1 MSKIEFRRGGG
12 IGPNGGGLPSVF
24 KCRIAVVSMRLE
36 SDKIAV
42 VRLAPWRWA
51 GVYWRFLTGKIGFHA
66 ALKMEGGAG
75 LAGEAVCDFLHAN
88 I

>member
-1 MSKIEFRRGGG
+1 
-12 IGPNGGGLPSVF
+12 
-24 KCRIAVVSMRLE
+24 MRLE

-51 GVYWRFLTGKIGFHA
+51 GVYCKFLTGKIRLPA
-66 ALKMEGGAG
+66 PLKTEGEAG

-88 I
+88 N